1 MPFAAVFAG
10 CVIPDLPWIVW
21 RLVNTMGFSFEPI
34 SAYAYLIAQASLV
47 GCFFACVA
55 FGFLFTNFRLV
66 AAFALLG
73 CLLHLVLD
81 SLQDKWGNGV
91 HLFAPYNWKILSVG
105 IFQIDSVVIYLLAFA
120 GIIPFLFVTKVRQD
134 AILLCVNPVRLAIC
148 CICFIAYFLVPF
160 PYINSV
166 VASDSR
172 YLQTLENKNERRGKL
187 LELDRESVSIVEDTW
202 HITTHTG
209 EVLAIMNP
217 DASMNDGDTY
227 SIRAEFLDQRK
238 IWLIDWKR
246 HSGIRDMP
254 SYAGLLAIVCWM
266 SAVLILNRRLKSVA
280 NEGAT

>member
-1 MPFAAVFAG
+1 MRVPFAAVFAG

-120 GIIPFLFVTKVRQD
+120 GIIPFLFVTKVRQ
-134 AILLCVNPVRLAIC
+134 ATQRSAV
-148 CICFIAYFLVPF
+148 
-160 PYINSV
+160 
-166 VASDSR
+166 
-172 YLQTLENKNERRGKL
+172 
-187 LELDRESVSIVEDTW
+187 
-202 HITTHTG
+202 
-209 EVLAIMNP
+209 MNP
-217 DASMNDGDTY
+217 AKVETIQVTPRIASSGQ
-227 SIRAEFLDQRK
+227 SPKPRK
-238 IWLIDWKR
+238 ARK
-246 HSGIRDMP
+246 
-254 SYAGLLAIVCWM
+254 
-266 SAVLILNRRLKSVA
+266 
-280 NEGAT
+280 